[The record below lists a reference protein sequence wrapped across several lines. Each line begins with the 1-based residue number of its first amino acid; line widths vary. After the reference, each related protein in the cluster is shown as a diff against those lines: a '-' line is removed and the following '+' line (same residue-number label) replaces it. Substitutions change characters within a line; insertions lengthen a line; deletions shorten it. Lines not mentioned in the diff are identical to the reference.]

1 MKKNNVARTANVVN
15 QISQA
20 DELKKYKELL
30 DNNVITQEE
39 FDKKKNKY
47 WICKAYR
54 RSKYKCRNIV
64 W

>member
-1 MKKNNVARTANVVN
+1 MCDIFQKNKRRKSNMKKNNVARTANVVN

-47 WICKAYR
+47 
-54 RSKYKCRNIV
+54 
-64 W
+64 

>member
-39 FDKKKNKY
+39 FDKKKKQILNL
-47 WICKAYR
+47 
-54 RSKYKCRNIV
+54 
-64 W
+64 